1 MAVAGVLSAKVSVVS
16 VPEASG
22 STEVLTRSGYSVR
35 VRKHFEATAL
45 LRLLTDPRRRL
56 MLCCC
61 PICRFTARRRRW
73 TFAGH
78 STVSRLPPKSHSAR
92 TRGAKNSR
100 CDLVIRAEDGGH
112 VHVAAESWQRPV
124 CW

>member
-22 STEVLTRSGYSVR
+22 SIEVLTRSGYSVR

-56 MLCCC
+56 MLLPSNM
-61 PICRFTARRRRW
+61 PIYCATTPVDLRGSFDGLAAAAKESLGQDARREEFPLRSRHSRRRW
-73 TFAGH
+73 R
-78 STVSRLPPKSHSAR
+78 SRL
-92 TRGAKNSR
+92 
-100 CDLVIRAEDGGH
+100 CCGGKL
-112 VHVAAESWQRPV
+112 A
-124 CW
+124 